1 MGAKERPGSRGG
13 VDGPLGV
20 TQAEF
25 QQEEDETLA
34 GVRNTAEGK
43 VVNFANFFKK
53 DVDNGC
59 HTGKRM

>member
-1 MGAKERPGSRGG
+1 MGTKERPGSRGEWT
-13 VDGPLGV
+13 VHWVL
-20 TQAEF
+20 TRQSF
-25 QQEEDETLA
+25 SRRRMRLA
-34 GVRNTAEGK
+34 GVMNTAEGK